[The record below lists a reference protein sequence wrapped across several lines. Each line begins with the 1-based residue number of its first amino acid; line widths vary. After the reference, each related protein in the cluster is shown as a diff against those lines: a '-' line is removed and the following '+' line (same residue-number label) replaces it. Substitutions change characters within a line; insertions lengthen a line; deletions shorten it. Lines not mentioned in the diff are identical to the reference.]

1 MKLNTTSLHLCSL
14 FFFFITTCFWLSSK
28 IINEKIIIVND
39 CLVHLVIISILQDFT
54 CVDQL
59 IHGMVSCF
67 QLQLFIDLLTRGMLD
82 YRWSVFLL
90 PLLVSVWFRAE
101 IPGFD
106 GIIPAEFPRF
116 FLPPKFDENE
126 IIPSPAQTYV
136 FRFCLE
142 STYLIPGIEV
152 SDRYDVLC
160 DDRKED
166 RSLRL

>member
-28 IINEKIIIVND
+28 IINEKISIVND

-67 QLQLFIDLLTRGMLD
+67 QLQLFHRFAYTWNVREDGAYFYYPCLLAFDSVPKFRDLTELFRRNFRDFSFRRNLTKTKL
-82 YRWSVFLL
+82 
-90 PLLVSVWFRAE
+90 
-101 IPGFD
+101 
-106 GIIPAEFPRF
+106 
-116 FLPPKFDENE
+116 FLPRRIN
-126 IIPSPAQTYV
+126 V